1 VYGIDER
8 RFNNID
14 TRFGFDALVGPKTGA
29 LDFTIQTFNDTP
41 LTNFLLQT
49 PLGHWLLPLSYINV
63 ASVNNYDAQ
72 GFVNRVLAETDGPS
86 PCSWRS
92 TFCRAT
98 SLHHAP
104 CPLAL
109 SRQQQLS
116 RAACRRPGRGG
127 PADCR
132 TVERPG
138 EGRTTGRRAGRHPV
152 RSRRGPGEPEPS
164 RTWGRAARTSPT
176 AMAWT

>member
-1 VYGIDER
+1 VARDALLPEDLRQQGYRTVYGIDER

-98 SLHHAP
+98 FPTPRAMPPGAIPAP
-104 CPLAL
+104 
-109 SRQQQLS
+109 
-116 RAACRRPGRGG
+116 AAFARGMSKAW
-127 PADCR
+127 P
-132 TVERPG
+132 
-138 EGRTTGRRAGRHPV
+138 
-152 RSRRGPGEPEPS
+152 
-164 RTWGRAARTSPT
+164 WRTSRLPNC
-176 AMAWT
+176 